1 MKYEFKNPGTKSY
14 SIQIY
19 RDILIGLNDKKM
31 IFPEIFKD
39 YEKYHES
46 VNTGKLLRA
55 YLIEDWIDRD
65 SSLLDVGIGDGVIA
79 EYLSRK
85 LNIKVYGLD
94 ISESA
99 CSKAMDKGIDSKVR
113 DINYGLHLRD
123 NEIYDYILLMEVI
136 EHTVQPENVVID
148 AIRHS
153 TKGVIVTIPNSGY
166 IRWRIHLLR
175 GYTPRQSYTHL
186 HFWSIKDFEI
196 WCTSLDISIKSFKTI
211 LPPYLASLKNL
222 LAWQQCWLLESIGQ
236 P

>member
-1 MKYEFKNPGTKSY
+1 MKYEFKNPGAISY
-14 SIQIY
+14 SVQIY
-19 RDILIGLNDKKM
+19 RDILNGLNDKKM
-31 IFPEIFKD
+31 TFPEIFED
-39 YEKYHES
+39 YENYHES

-55 YLIEDWIDRD
+55 YLVEDWIDRG

-79 EYLSRK
+79 EYLARR
-85 LNIKVYGLD
+85 LNINVYGLD

-99 CSKAMDKGIDSKVR
+99 CSKAREKGINSKVR
-113 DINYGLHLRD
+113 DINYGLQLHD
-123 NEIYDYILLMEVI
+123 DEIYDYILLMEVI
-136 EHTVQPENVVID
+136 EHTVQPEKVVID

-153 TKGVIVTIPNSGY
+153 RKGVIVTIPNSGY

-186 HFWSIKDFEI
+186 HFWSIRDFEI
-196 WCTSLDISIKSFKTI
+196 WCKSLDMSIKSFKTI

-222 LAWQQCWLLESIGQ
+222 LAWQQCWLLESDGK

>member
-19 RDILIGLNDKKM
+19 RDIRIGLYDKKM

-39 YEKYHES
+39 YENYHES

-65 SSLLDVGIGDGVIA
+65 PSLLDVGIGDGVIA

-94 ISESA
+94 ISENA
-99 CSKAMDKGIDSKVR
+99 CSKARDKGIDSKVR
-113 DINYGLHLRD
+113 DINHGLHLRD
-123 NEIYDYILLMEVI
+123 DEIYDYILLMEVI
-136 EHTVQPENVVID
+136 EHTVQPEKVVID

-153 TKGVIVTIPNSGY
+153 RKGVIVTIPNSGY

-222 LAWQQCWLLESIGQ
+222 FAWSNAGC
-236 P
+236 